1 MELAESHSHSFRY
14 SSTVI
19 QSRCTRVQL
28 GVASWFAAQKELRE
42 THGYQGVTQAT
53 QDELGLLKGRSHQV
67 KGDIKTIVREVA
79 DRKKGYG
86 FKDGKSP
93 EDIAYNR
100 RLVTALLTG
109 NAFLFKVP
117 PALQEILNRA
127 FYNDENNSEAI
138 RAPSYFANGAPLTLL
153 AVFANAE
160 RATGELVKCRMSAKT
175 WQPKYE
181 KHLKILEDWKVYTTN
196 SGSHLTQKLQ
206 IRMIQDARRYA
217 RVDEAGISTADF
229 AKNDA

>member
-1 MELAESHSHSFRY
+1 MSVYLYF
-14 SSTVI
+14 
-19 QSRCTRVQL
+19 
-28 GVASWFAAQKELRE
+28 
-42 THGYQGVTQAT
+42 VT
-53 QDELGLLKGRSHQV
+53 EGF
-67 KGDIKTIVREVA
+67 
-79 DRKKGYG
+79 G

-100 RLVTALLTG
+100 RLITALLTG
-109 NAFLFKVP
+109 NAFLFNDP
-117 PALQEILNRA
+117 MNRDIPGTLYEHPALQEILNRA

-138 RAPSYFANGAPLTLL
+138 RTPSYFANGAPLTLL
-153 AVFANAE
+153 AVFANALKCVI
-160 RATGELVKCRMSAKT
+160 TELVKCRMSAKT

-217 RVDEAGISTADF
+217 RIDVTPAGFEKAGISTADF
-229 AKNDA
+229 AKNDT